1 MEYNKFDLTAII
13 LYLAAL
19 GLIGFILYEFWS
31 LAVVFLLILMITIL
45 HKINTEKSIREIN
58 EKRVRMVGLIEEK
71 MDSFSHK
78 IEEVKK
84 QIHNE
89 VVTISNELVKEQGM
103 ELRQLSRKVIDIENR
118 VSEIKRRLDGED
130 VTK

>member
-1 MEYNKFDLTAII
+1 MSYNKFDLTAII

>member
-13 LYLAAL
+13 LDLAAL

-58 EKRVRMVGLIEEK
+58 EKRVRMIDLIEEK

-89 VVTISNELVKEQGM
+89 IVTISNELVKEQGM
-103 ELRQLSRKVIDIENR
+103 ELGQLSGKVIDIENR
-118 VSEIKRRLDGED
+118 VNELKRRLDE
-130 VTK
+130 V